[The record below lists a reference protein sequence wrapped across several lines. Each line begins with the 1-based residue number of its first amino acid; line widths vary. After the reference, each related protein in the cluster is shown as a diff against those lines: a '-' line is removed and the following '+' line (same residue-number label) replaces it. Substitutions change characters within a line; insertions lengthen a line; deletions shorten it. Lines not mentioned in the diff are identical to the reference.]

1 MSILETIAKLFK
13 IEKLSKRGKTSEVG
27 DDLVQL
33 AQAKNRIQNSKSP
46 VMKWESLPSPAV
58 QFSNLP
64 IVAPQSE
71 YPVSFA
77 PIAMPISPNETT
89 SLPISG
95 MIPISLPQT
104 EAPPPTEAGSKES
117 ETVNHEQLDYI
128 EKVTTRNTPVM
139 MIDKNNQIMTG
150 VGATTEDF
158 TNNPKGPYQVEKIQL
173 DDRGIVGLRT
183 AEGRNMVVDS
193 GDASS
198 ILIFSYLGPN
208 GVERRVRT
216 TLVSDGVGSSAIG
229 DYAAKILTSRAQEYI
244 AAQVSSGRIKK
255 NEEIQLVMAE
265 AAADADSYFH
275 SINIATFR
283 AAYEKVLTKRGI
295 SGIQLSGMMD
305 NFNSKAKANLQ
316 GKIQLASSTL
326 LGLSV
331 IDEPNNPNSAM
342 ETIYL
347 DGGDGGFDVSA
358 GWQYE
363 SYHSPS
369 DYVSGQAPEQIDWS
383 RPPRD
388 VDYYAKL
395 TSRRQFDRPSGAHF
409 IATLRSDGLDKLKIN
424 GRERTSEEMLRLA
437 VEIGNYSDPI
447 ALLATLADEVPDD
460 VTYFIIKS

>member
-1 MSILETIAKLFK
+1 MGVFETLAKLFK
-13 IEKLSKRGKTSEVG
+13 IEKLAKRGKASEVG

-46 VMKWESLPSPAV
+46 VMKWESISSPAAK
-58 QFSNLP
+58 FSNLP
-64 IVAPQSE
+64 IIPPQSE

-77 PIAMPISPNETT
+77 PISMPIVASEKV

-95 MIPISLPQT
+95 MLPIGPAQPEAQIPLDT
-104 EAPPPTEAGSKES
+104 GSQES
-117 ETVNHEQLDYI
+117 ETVNQEQLDYI

-139 MIDKNNQIMTG
+139 MIDKNNQMMTG

-173 DDRGIVGLRT
+173 DDSNIVGLRT

-198 ILIFSYLGPN
+198 ILIFSYLGSN

-244 AAQVSSGRIKK
+244 AAQVLSGRIKK

-265 AAADADSYFH
+265 AAAEADNYFH

-283 AAYEKVLTKRGI
+283 AAYESVLTKRGVN
-295 SGIQLSGMMD
+295 GIQLSGMMD

-331 IDEPNNPNSAM
+331 IDEPGSPNSPM

-383 RPPRD
+383 RPSRD
-388 VDYYAKL
+388 VEYYTNL
-395 TSRRQFDRPSGAHF
+395 TSRRQFDRPPGARF

-437 VEIGNYSDPI
+437 IEIGNYSDPV
-447 ALLATLADEVPDD
+447 ALLATMADEVPDD